1 MTFTPSFRAAA
12 VVLLLAGGAVL
23 HGCASHPE
31 TSQTAQAPQA
41 APDAQQPPQP
51 PNVLAQVAAG
61 VYQARLDNGLTLIVK
76 PDRRS
81 PVAVQ
86 MLWVRV
92 GSIDEVD
99 GASGIAHMLEHMMF
113 KGTKKLGPGEISRR
127 VALLGGRDNAFTTSD
142 YTAYFQQ
149 VPAAALPQVMALQAD
164 SFENNQWPDD
174 EFTREMAVVKEE
186 RRLRTED
193 VPRSRLH
200 EQQMAAAF
208 MAAPYHRPV
217 IGWMGD
223 LDSMTA
229 DDVRAFYR
237 QWYVPGNAAWSLPAP

>member
-1 MTFTPSFRAAA
+1 MTFTPSLRAAA
-12 VVLLLAGGAVL
+12 VALLLAGGAVL

-81 PVAVQ
+81 LVAVQ

-113 KGTKKLGPGEISRR
+113 KGTKQLGPGEISRR
-127 VALLGGRDNAFTTSD
+127 VALLGGRDNAFTSYD
-142 YTAYFQQ
+142 FTAYFQQ
-149 VPAAALPQVMALQAD
+149 VPAEL
-164 SFENNQWPDD
+164 SNG
-174 EFTREMAVVKEE
+174 
-186 RRLRTED
+186 
-193 VPRSRLH
+193 VPFSD
-200 EQQMAAAF
+200 
-208 MAAPYHRPV
+208 
-217 IGWMGD
+217 IKSNG
-223 LDSMTA
+223 TA
-229 DDVRAFYR
+229 KSAR
-237 QWYVPGNAAWSLPAP
+237 